1 MLLAQAA
8 MELRLALRQGEQV
21 LVTLIIPVLLTL
33 LLVLGSLVKTDG
45 SSRADYFMPGIL
57 ALAIMSSAFTGLAI
71 TTGFERK
78 YGVLK
83 RLGATAMPRSVLLG
97 GKTLA
102 VLAFVAVQLTA
113 LGVLGLLLGWQP
125 QGGVVG
131 AVLIVLL
138 GTGAFAALGLLMA
151 GTLRAEATLAAANL
165 VWFLLLL
172 GGGMLL
178 PLTRLS
184 DSAASLLQFLPS
196 AALADG
202 LRASFQ
208 DGFGAPIGAGP
219 HPARLV
225 HGRFCRRGPV
235 VPLGVSSCGHGVG
248 TADLDLDPSDLPS
261 TVLTRWRLGRSAA
274 CRKTNRRTRPISVVH
289 TAAGPRGGV
298 WLRLP
303 V

>member
-1 MLLAQAA
+1 MTFRTSPTREGQPGGAAETTDLPGLGLGTLVPDSGPAPVPRMLLAQAA

-208 DGFGAPIGAGP
+208 DGLALPLAPVLI
-219 HPARLV
+219 L
-225 HGRFCRRGPV
+225 
-235 VPLGVSSCGHGVG
+235 LGWC
-248 TADLDLDPSDLPS
+248 
-261 TVLTRWRLGRSAA
+261 TVAFAAAVRWFR
-274 CRKTNRRTRPISVVH
+274 
-289 TAAGPRGGV
+289 
-298 WLRLP
+298 WE
-303 V
+303 